1 MRLGWTALV
10 WLLRTIAGAIIGQAA
25 LLAMHL
31 CDFYPDRYLAL
42 KAAGLIKQPP
52 ADLLLWAQLG
62 LTILFG
68 AAALIAYEFVMH
80 RLPAPAGTPT
90 RRWRRPAK
98 PKDVAP
104 VPVLRRVVTADYD
117 IPAKLQAIDEAIALL
132 AGC

>member
-1 MRLGWTALV
+1 MTKVGAG
-10 WLLRTIAGAIIGQAA
+10 LRTVGGLAA
-25 LLAMHL
+25 ACLLLAL
-31 CDFYPDRYLAL
+31 WLGL
-42 KAAGLIKQPP
+42 GAAPAAAQTSCAGTISPP
-52 ADLLLWAQLG
+52 AGTLCG
-62 LTILFG
+62 L
-68 AAALIAYEFVMH
+68 A
-80 RLPAPAGTPT
+80 LPAPAGTPT